1 MKKNIIFI
9 GILSL
14 VVTFGGYQYIKLS
27 RELSYTK
34 QSFANQSEELQNAIT
49 TLQSK
54 VASTTSENQ
63 NLNDLLIILKA
74 HNGDYQNELNAVQ
87 QKVAILQKKDE
98 IDPELLQKYSK
109 VYFLNEN
116 YIPSQLSL
124 IDSSFLQRSTKPEQI
139 HSQIKPFLENMI
151 RDARSAGVDISVL
164 SAYRSFG
171 TQAQLKSQY
180 TVTYGAGTAN
190 KFSADQGYSEHQLGS
205 ALDFTTKNGGEI
217 LQGFD
222 KTPAYSWLLANA
234 YKYGFILSYPA
245 NNSYYV
251 FEPWHWRFVG
261 ILLAS
266 YLHDNQKKFYDL
278 SQRDIDT
285 YRVHFFD
292 SN

>member
-151 RDARSAGVDISVL
+151 RDARNAGVDISVL

-205 ALDFTTKNGGEI
+205 AIDFTTKKGGEI